1 MADQSLFAGP
11 ALRRLRKRE
20 GLTQGAMATRLDIS
34 ASYLNLLERNRR
46 PVSARVMVK
55 LVEVFAFDPR
65 TLREDESIGGVDGL
79 MRRLADERFS
89 DLAIDREEVDELL
102 SAAPH
107 AAAALARLYDNAP
120 RAAAERDDPLVAS
133 RREIERWRNHFAD
146 LDSDAE
152 HLADEMRLSR
162 GDIGT
167 ALTERLRER
176 HQLSVRILPR
186 EVLPDARRRLD
197 LHARQIQLSEMLG
210 PESRVFQLALQLA
223 RLEMRQDIDALA
235 KGASFEDETAR
246 RFFARH
252 IDAYVA
258 AALIMPYGRFLRACD
273 ATGYDLPVLQRR
285 FGVSFE
291 QLAHRLTTLQRVGQR
306 GLPFF
311 MARIDRAGQ
320 ISKRFAGASVA
331 TFLEGEHS
339 CPLWIAA
346 RAFERPSELLCQSV
360 RLQPG
365 GAGGAGPSHWF
376 TMARIVGASGGQ
388 GESRFSIVLGI
399 DAGLAGELAQARGH
413 SLRQEEADW
422 IGPGCRGCFVADCRQ
437 RSFPPRGRALAF
449 DPLQHSATP
458 FEFAR
463 SGEPG
468 SENDVRG

>member
-1 MADQSLFAGP
+1 MAEQSLFAGP

-20 GLTQGAMATRLDIS
+20 GLTQGTMATRLGIS
-34 ASYLNLLERNRR
+34 PSYLNLLERNRR
-46 PVSARVMVK
+46 PVSARVMVR

-65 TLREDESIGGVDGL
+65 SLREDDSIGGVDGL

-107 AAAALARLYDNAP
+107 AAAALARLYDRAP
-120 RAAAERDDPLVAS
+120 GVQALADDPLVAS

-223 RLEMRQDIDALA
+223 RLEMRAQIDAVA

-252 IDAYVA
+252 LEAYVA

-311 MARIDRAGQ
+311 MVRIDRAGQ
-320 ISKRFAGASVA
+320 ISKRFAGASGA
-331 TFLEGEHS
+331 AFMEGEHS
-339 CPLWIAA
+339 CPLWIATKS
-346 RAFERPSELLCQSV
+346 FERPADLLCQTV

-365 GAGGAGPSHWF
+365 GSGGTGASRWF
-376 TMARIVGASGGQ
+376 TLARIVAANGMQDAA
-388 GESRFSIVLGI
+388 RFSVVLGL
-399 DAGLAGELAQARGH
+399 DAALAGDLAQARGH
-413 SLRQEEADW
+413 SLREEEADW
-422 IGPGCRGCFVADCRQ
+422 IGPGCRNCFVPDCHQ
-437 RSFPPRGRALAF
+437 RSFPPRGRALSF
-449 DPLQHSATP
+449 DPLQHGATP
-458 FEFAR
+458 FQFAR

-468 SENDVRG
+468 

>member
-1 MADQSLFAGP
+1 MAEQSLFAGP

-20 GLTQGAMATRLDIS
+20 GLTQGTMATRLGIS
-34 ASYLNLLERNRR
+34 PSYLNLLERNRR
-46 PVSARVMVK
+46 PVSARVMVR

-65 TLREDESIGGVDGL
+65 SLREDDSIGGVDGL
-79 MRRLADERFS
+79 MRRLANERFS
-89 DLAIDREEVDELL
+89 DLGIDREEVDELL

-107 AAAALARLYDNAP
+107 AAAALARLYDRAP
-120 RAAAERDDPLVAS
+120 GVQAQADDPLVAS

-152 HLADEMRLSR
+152 RLADEMRLSR

-186 EVLPDARRRLD
+186 DVLPDARRRLD

-223 RLEMRQDIDALA
+223 RLETRAQIDAVA

-246 RFFARH
+246 RFFSRH
-252 IDAYVA
+252 LEAYVA

-311 MARIDRAGQ
+311 MVRIDRAGQ
-320 ISKRFAGASVA
+320 ISKRFAGASGA
-331 TFLEGEHS
+331 AFMEGEHS
-339 CPLWIAA
+339 CPLWIATKS
-346 RAFERPSELLCQSV
+346 FERPADLLCQTV

-365 GAGGAGPSHWF
+365 GSGGTGASHWF
-376 TMARIVGASGGQ
+376 TLARIVAANGMQDAA
-388 GESRFSIVLGI
+388 RFSVVLGL
-399 DAGLAGELAQARGH
+399 DAALASDLAQARGH
-413 SLRQEEADW
+413 SLREEEADW
-422 IGPGCRGCFVADCRQ
+422 IGPGCRNCFVPDCHQ
-437 RSFPPRGRALAF
+437 RSFPPRGRALSF
-449 DPLQHSATP
+449 DPLQHGATP
-458 FEFAR
+458 FQFAR

-468 SENDVRG
+468 